1 MGLVNAGQ
9 RESANDAIAAQSRYY
24 DLYAPDYVNPL
35 APSNLR
41 APGVLEPNTA
51 RDLIDDLAPEGEVL
65 ELACGPGGFTA
76 ELARHAT
83 SVTAIDASQQMLTR
97 NRTEVDCSNVRYIQT
112 DIFDWRPDATYDVIF
127 FGFWL
132 SHVPPT
138 RFDDFWQLVRT
149 CVRRDGR
156 VAFVDEND
164 RSRINDDVRTV
175 EGVPL
180 ARRALA
186 DGRTLDVIKLFWKP
200 DDLDARLRALG
211 WSFSIRRVH
220 DIFMY
225 GVGTST
231 RA

>member
-1 MGLVNAGQ
+1 MNAGR
-9 RESANDAIAAQSRYY
+9 RESADDAIGLQARYY

-35 APSNLR
+35 APSNRR
-41 APGVLEPNTA
+41 APGILGLNAA
-51 RDLIDDLAPEGEVL
+51 RDLIDDLAPEGDVL

-97 NRTEVDCSNVRYIQT
+97 NRMEVDLPNVAYIHT
-112 DIFDWRPDATYDVIF
+112 DIFDWRPNATYDVVF

-132 SHVPPT
+132 SHVPPM
-138 RFDDFWQLVRT
+138 RFDDFWQLIRT
-149 CVRRDGR
+149 CLRRDGR

-164 RSRINDDVRTV
+164 RSKINDDVRIV
-175 EGVPL
+175 EGVPV
-180 ARRALA
+180 ARRALT

-200 DDLDARLRALG
+200 DDLNARLRALG

>member
-1 MGLVNAGQ
+1 MGLMNAGR
-9 RESANDAIAAQSRYY
+9 RESADDAIAAQARYY

-35 APSNLR
+35 APSNRR
-41 APGVLEPNTA
+41 APGILEPNAA
-51 RDLIDDLAPEGEVL
+51 RDLIDDLAPEGDVL
-65 ELACGPGGFTA
+65 ELACGSGGFTA

-97 NRTEVDCSNVRYIQT
+97 NRMEIDLPNVRYIHT
-112 DIFDWRPDATYDVIF
+112 DIFDWRPDATYDVVF

-132 SHVPPT
+132 SHVPPMM
-138 RFDDFWQLVRT
+138 FDDFWQLVRT
-149 CVRRDGR
+149 CMRPDGR

-164 RSRINDDVRTV
+164 RSMINDDVRIV

-200 DDLDARLRALG
+200 DDLNARLRALG